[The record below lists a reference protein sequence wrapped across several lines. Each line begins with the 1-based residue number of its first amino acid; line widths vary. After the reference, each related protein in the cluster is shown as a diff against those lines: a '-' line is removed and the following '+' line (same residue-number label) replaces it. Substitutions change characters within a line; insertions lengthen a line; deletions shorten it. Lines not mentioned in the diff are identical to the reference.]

1 VASNHQ
7 ESDGSVAAAV
17 EHDSR
22 ELFAL
27 SVRALE
33 AHDVELPPS
42 GLRAL
47 LVLDDIGTCTLGE
60 LADQLALSQSATSRM
75 VDKLVTRRLID
86 RHTATEDR
94 RRVTLAAT
102 GAGRRVTARLVR
114 RRSAAIT
121 SILNNMAPE
130 DRNQLQTGLKAFAAA
145 ARHSASTGPAP
156 RTATPSRNAT
166 HSA

>member
-1 VASNHQ
+1 MTSTHQ
-7 ESDGSVAAAV
+7 QGTASVAAAV

-33 AHDVELPPS
+33 APDVDLAPS

-47 LVLDDIGTCTLGE
+47 LVLDDVGTCTLGE

-75 VDKLVTRRLID
+75 VDKLVTRRLIV
-86 RHTATEDR
+86 RHTASEDR

-102 GAGRRVTARLVR
+102 AAGRRATSRLVGR
-114 RRSAAIT
+114 RRDAIT
-121 SILNNMAPE
+121 SIVDKMTPQ
-130 DRNQLQTGLKAFAAA
+130 DREQLRAGLEAFATA
-145 ARHSASTGPAP
+145 ARN
-156 RTATPSRNAT
+156 PSLGR
-166 HSA
+166 S